1 VKEMRIKNTLKKYYS
16 DYKKSKQDQIDDY
29 IENGGNILGVF
40 EDIDEKFDFNI
51 YSYSWNNPEDFKD
64 RERNIRMFKVYSLL
78 LEPEKIQELR
88 KAWIDISFQ
97 DDPMLVSYLYVL
109 ANFRFNIAK
118 LIRGHED
125 VSENGRW
132 YLNNYEKYKEHMDT
146 LYENTKDDL
155 IKAQIQFCRYIN
167 EGREESFQY
176 LVQNAPKYAQDMTKK
191 KDAFALIVYYLYKS
205 GRTQE
210 YTDADR
216 AFIIANKKLY
226 MLSNI
231 VKDEAIEDFYM
242 DEYKY
247 MSSKFEMSELLIRE
261 IATRMIIREYRTMV
275 SLEKIRFS
283 KEQSQR
289 LMDVIVSLEKTKDI
303 AYSLILYAV
312 LIKQSEDKGKYVAEF
327 DSKVKKLLM
336 EENKGKNNASIVE
349 DIETGRNEKDNALYI
364 NYFSNQRYY
373 TQIDISC
380 SVMFGISDFAT
391 NYIIFRLIHSND
403 YMGLE
408 KYIYARRNEKGKIKD
423 LIDSGMDEN
432 KLLSMIE
439 RSYSFKGEVK
449 LSYFEYLDSDIE
461 KYKERLQK
469 ELDDSLYE
477 TLFMKYY
484 YEKESEDLEVALDGL
499 KNKYKSIQKIS
510 RDYFM
515 GRSEYNG
522 ELEKLLKEKMPK
534 ANKELVEYIVDY
546 NKLQMMDMENTS
558 LNKIVEEFYNPKK
571 MDKAIV
577 KLEIDTLPEVRDKI
591 TKEVVSQEL
600 LKYYLA
606 TFLLSP
612 KVELPLTA
620 HIIKSRLE
628 KEDLNQ
634 LGRYVYD
641 KWFGLGAAAK
651 MKMAMVF
658 AVYNCDET
666 FIVDFKK
673 QIDEWT
679 QNSRGA
685 IASEGVKAMAFH
697 GSDYALMQLD
707 SISRKYKNK
716 MVKKTAAEYF
726 LIAAKNM
733 GLTKEELADLVI
745 PNLGFDP
752 NKELKLDYG
761 SRTFTAT
768 LKKDL
773 TIQLLNPDGKMIKT
787 LPKPS
792 KSDDEE
798 IAKASKKHLS
808 AVKKQLK
815 TIVAAQKAR
824 LERSIFIERRWDME
838 TFEKVFVKNPI
849 MNMFAVNLIWGK
861 YDSQNKLVRSFRY
874 MDDGTFAD
882 ADYEEIELQLGEEF
896 GLVHPMDL
904 REEELEMWKENLEDN
919 EITQP
924 ITQLEI
930 EIVEIDQDKMNNT
943 LYDAFNGTKIPAIS
957 LVSKLE
963 KQGWYKTSIVDGGG
977 YEGLYI
983 EFEELEYGAQIDA
996 EYLYIGMGDESVT
1009 VRDLKFY
1016 KNGTIE
1022 RGSYM
1027 YADVNA
1033 SNAAKLWEVEP
1044 KFLNAV
1050 IWEIRSICIK

>member
-1 VKEMRIKNTLKKYYS
+1 MRIKSTLKKYYS
-16 DYKKSKQDQIDDY
+16 NYEKSKQDQIDDY
-29 IENGGNILGVF
+29 IEKGGNILGIF
-40 EDIDEKFDFNI
+40 QEIEERFDFGI
-51 YSYSWNNPEDFKD
+51 YSYSWYTPEDSKN
-64 RERNIRMFKVYSLL
+64 REMDIRLFKVYSLL
-78 LEPEKIQELR
+78 VEPKRIQDLQ
-88 KAWIDISFQ
+88 KVWIDAAFE
-97 DDPMLVSYLYVL
+97 DDPILVSYLYIL

-118 LIRGHED
+118 RIRGHED

-132 YLNNYEKYKEHMDT
+132 YLKDYEKYKEHIDT
-146 LYENTKDDL
+146 LYENTKDDSL
-155 IKAQIQFCRYIN
+155 KGQIQFCRYIN
-167 EGREESFQY
+167 EGRKESFEDLIQKSP
-176 LVQNAPKYAQDMTKK
+176 QYAQKMTKK

-205 GRTQE
+205 GKTQE

-216 AFIIANKKLY
+216 AFIVAHEKLY
-226 MLSNI
+226 ILSNM
-231 VKDEAIEDFYM
+231 VKSETREDFYI

-247 MSSKFEMSELLIRE
+247 MSSKFKMSELLIKE
-261 IATRMIIREYRTMV
+261 IATSMIRRAYDTKV

-283 KEQSQR
+283 REQSQEF
-289 LMDVIVSLEKTKDI
+289 MDVICSLEKAGDI
-303 AYSLILYAV
+303 ADSLILYAV
-312 LIKQSEDKGKYVAEF
+312 LIKQSEDKGKYVKDF
-327 DSKVKKLLM
+327 DSKVKRLLT
-336 EENKGKNNASIVE
+336 EENKTKNSPSIVE
-349 DIETGRNEKDNALYI
+349 DIEAGRSEKDHTLY
-364 NYFSNQRYY
+364 NHYFNNQRYD
-373 TQIDISC
+373 TQIIISC
-380 SVMFGISDFAT
+380 SMMFGMSDLAI
-391 NYIIFRLIHSND
+391 NYILFSFMYSND
-403 YMGLE
+403 YRVLE
-408 KYIYARRNEKGKIKD
+408 KYIYARGNEKEKIKE
-423 LIDSGMDEN
+423 LIEAGMDEN
-432 KLLSMIE
+432 KLLTRME
-439 RSYSFKGEVK
+439 RSYSFKGEIK
-449 LSYFEYLDSDIE
+449 SPYFEYLDSNIE
-461 KYKERLQK
+461 KYKERLQT
-469 ELDDSLYE
+469 ELEDSRYE
-477 TLFMKYY
+477 MLFMKYY
-484 YEKESEDLEVALDGL
+484 YEKEPKDLEVALNGL

-510 RDYFM
+510 REYFM
-515 GRSEYNG
+515 GRTEYNG
-522 ELEKLLKEKMPK
+522 ELEKLLKGKLPK

-546 NKLQMMDMENTS
+546 NKLQRMDMENIS
-558 LNKIVEEFYNPKK
+558 LDTIVEEFYNPKK
-571 MDKAIV
+571 MDKAIG
-577 KLEIDTLPEVRDKI
+577 KLEIDTLPEVKDEN
-591 TKEVVSQEL
+591 TGEEVSQNI

-620 HIIKSRLE
+620 PIIKSRLK

-641 KWFGLGAAAK
+641 KWFGLGAVAK

-658 AVYNCDET
+658 AVYNCDEL
-666 FIVDFKK
+666 FMMDFKK

-716 MVKKTAAEYF
+716 MVKKTAGEYF

-733 GLTKEELADLVI
+733 GLTKEELADLII
-745 PNLGFDP
+745 PNLGFDA

-773 TIQLLNPDGKMIKT
+773 TIQLSNPDGKMIKT

-798 IAKASKKHLS
+798 IGKASKKHLT

-815 TIVAAQKAR
+815 TIVAAQKTR
-824 LERSIFIERRWDME
+824 LERAIFIERRWDME
-838 TFEKVFVKNPI
+838 TFKKVFVKNPI

-861 YDSQNKLVRSFRY
+861 YDSQNKLVKSFRY

-882 ADYEEIELQLGEEF
+882 ADYEEIELQEGEEF
-896 GLVHPMDL
+896 GLIHPMDL
-904 REEELEMWKENLEDN
+904 AEEELEMWKENLEDN
-919 EITQP
+919 EIIQP
-924 ITQLEI
+924 IKQLEI
-930 EIVEIDQDKMNNT
+930 EIVQIDEEKMNNT
-943 LYDAFNGTKIPAIS
+943 LYDGFNGTKIPAIS

-977 YEGLYI
+977 YDGLYI

-1009 VRDLKFY
+1009 VKDLKFY
-1016 KNGTIE
+1016 KRGTIE

-1027 YADVNA
+1027 YDDVNA
-1033 SNAAKLWEVEP
+1033 SNEAKLCQVEP

-1050 IWEIRSICIK
+1050 ISQIRAICTK